1 VDVEKADVGAI
12 AHGCRDGRRAGV
24 RFRRHGKPVL
34 LERESDTDAR
44 RKMVVGDYDAWS
56 VAAERFPFVPRAVGG
71 TTMWEARRRHF
82 SFRRR

>member
-1 VDVEKADVGAI
+1 
-12 AHGCRDGRRAGV
+12 
-24 RFRRHGKPVL
+24 VL